1 MITPKEIIEIIKI
14 HPLKVKNIYMFGSRV
29 YGTANEF
36 SDYDFIVLASSMME
50 KQEIRHKEYNIH
62 VHIPSVFLDGLK
74 EYQMQYLECIYAP
87 QDAKIQEKLVLP
99 DKTFQLK
106 PDMLVYKGMAQSYN
120 SFNKAKDKIIDG
132 DLYRGTKGIFHSIRI
147 LQFFHQIIEN
157 GKITDFSSANDIWN
171 MLKEDYDNEVSDW
184 KYYKEK
190 YLPIKIKFEQL
201 ITKK

>member
-1 MITPKEIIEIIKI
+1 
-14 HPLKVKNIYMFGSRV
+14 MFGSRV

-87 QDAKIQEKLVLP
+87 PDTKLQEKLVLP

-106 PDMLVYKGMAQSYN
+106 PDMLVYKGMNQSYN
-120 SFNKAKDKIIDG
+120 SFNKAKEKIIDG

-157 GKITDFSSANDIWN
+157 GKITDFSSANDIWD